1 MKTKKVIF
9 HFETV
14 TPMFL
19 GDAETNMP
27 EPRTART
34 APIKGALRFWWR
46 AMNAHLVEKKNNKWD
61 YSKLKE
67 YESAIFGGTDSPKAQ
82 KSKVLIRIIN
92 SQLSV
97 PNNFKELENQSKK
110 TLPIHNLQK
119 NKTEQVNAIRYLGFG
134 LYDFKDKEKNR
145 YYVEGSWD
153 LLCEYP
159 EGDIITEIQK
169 KEVTINIEKELQI
182 AFSMLNL
189 FGTLGSKAR
198 NGFGSIQISSKD
210 FTLLSIDKIQEYLQK
225 KQYCIPKPKNS
236 VEGIVPYTAFTEL
249 QVIKQGDAE
258 NPIEALE
265 EIAIKYRN
273 AKKDIKPN
281 ECIASPKING
291 LSERYPKRYYF
302 SVKKDENGKYKW
314 QCLYLPMLIKKPNYI
329 NKYQKQNEEFQNKL
343 KKS

>member
-9 HFETV
+9 HFETI

-19 GDAETNMP
+19 GGAETNMP
-27 EPRTART
+27 ELRT

-46 AMNAHLVEKKNNKWD
+46 AMNAHLVEKKNGRWD
-61 YSKLKE
+61 YSKLRE

-97 PNNFKELENQSKK
+97 PKNFKKLENQSKK
-110 TLPIHNLQK
+110 DLHIHNLQK
-119 NKTEQVNAIRYLGFG
+119 NKTEQVNVIRYLGFG
-134 LYDFKDKEKNR
+134 LYDFRNEEKNR
-145 YYVEGSWD
+145 CYVEGSWD

-159 EGDIITEIQK
+159 EGDIITKIDN

-210 FTLLSIDKIQEYLQK
+210 FTLLSMDKIQEYLQQ
-225 KQYCIPKPKNS
+225 KQSFNPSSP
-236 VEGIVPYTAFTEL
+236 VEGIVPYTALVRQL
-249 QVIKQGDAE
+249 QIIKKG
-258 NPIEALE
+258 NTKTPVEALE
-265 EIAIKYRN
+265 EIAINYSN
-273 AKKDIKPN
+273 AKKNVKTN
-281 ECIASPKING
+281 EYIAAPKIYK

-302 SVKKDENGKYKW
+302 SVKKNENGNYKW
-314 QCLYLPMLIKKPNYI
+314 QCLYLPMLIEELEHRK
-329 NKYQKQNEEFQNKL
+329 KYQEQNEKFQKP
-343 KKS
+343 